1 MFGYHHYLIHWVRIG
16 NSWEKKEEFE
26 TDAFYCPK
34 SPPVRTLA
42 FVTNHLCTWPTW
54 VFQKAGAQSQSHH
67 SPSLKEAA
75 DGKRVKNTTLLYFR
89 KRWMVWWPDGWMNSS
104 KDAITSLQTS
114 VSLWSF
120 ELIGYRIYLSF
131 ASLIDKGVESVST
144 QLTLEEA
151 AEGDKCTRWS
161 QPTAHCLPNSSFMI
175 FNPSTTKDM
184 RMSQTV
190 LKGAL

>member
-1 MFGYHHYLIHWVRIG
+1 
-16 NSWEKKEEFE
+16 
-26 TDAFYCPK
+26 
-34 SPPVRTLA
+34 
-42 FVTNHLCTWPTW
+42 
-54 VFQKAGAQSQSHH
+54 
-67 SPSLKEAA
+67 
-75 DGKRVKNTTLLYFR
+75 
-89 KRWMVWWPDGWMNSS
+89 MNSS

-114 VSLWSF
+114 LSLWSF

-131 ASLIDKGVESVST
+131 ASLIDKGVDSVST